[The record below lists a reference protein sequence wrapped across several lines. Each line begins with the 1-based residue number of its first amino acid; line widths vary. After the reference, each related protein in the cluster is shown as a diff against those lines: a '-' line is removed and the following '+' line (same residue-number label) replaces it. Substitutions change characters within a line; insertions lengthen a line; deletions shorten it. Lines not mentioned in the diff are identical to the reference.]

1 MADERPHADP
11 ALVAAYLRGLRIGLR
26 APSIDDA
33 DSVAAWD
40 DSPLP
45 RTPDAGREMLRR
57 SEQTPW
63 GNAEHVRLMVVDLA
77 SGTVHGS
84 VMVERQHDR
93 IGKCRII
100 SSPMLALD
108 RRDEIEGDALDLVI
122 PWLRDEL
129 DLMVIVLDVAADRA
143 GVIARAG
150 EHGLREVVR
159 LREHIRRRHG
169 WIDLVTLELVNP
181 AWRHALAGGD
191 GVSHA

>member
-1 MADERPHADP
+1 MTDDRT
-11 ALVAAYLRGLRIGLR
+11 ALATDMVAAYLQGPRIGLR
-26 APSIDDA
+26 APSLDDA
-33 DSVAAWD
+33 ESVAAWD

-45 RTPDAGREMLRR
+45 RTPEAGREMLRR
-57 SEQTPW
+57 TEQTPW
-63 GNAEHVRLMVVDLA
+63 GNAEHPRLMVVDLA

-84 VMVERQHDR
+84 VMIERQHDR
-93 IGKCRII
+93 IGKCRVI

-108 RRDEIEGDALDLVI
+108 RRDEIEGDALDLVL

-150 EHGLREVVR
+150 EHGLREAGR

-169 WIDLVTLELVNP
+169 WVDLVTLELVNP
-181 AWRHALAGGD
+181 AWRHVLD
-191 GVSHA
+191 GVDDA